1 MRCRPMNKMVT
12 WPADLADTQRAADR
26 SPPADNNLQGCT
38 VCMNSL
44 PRTRFLMKDLQFA
57 CATLV

>member
-1 MRCRPMNKMVT
+1 MNKMVT
-12 WPADLADTQRAADR
+12 WPADLANTQSAADR
-26 SPPADNNLQGCT
+26 SPPADNNLQGCM